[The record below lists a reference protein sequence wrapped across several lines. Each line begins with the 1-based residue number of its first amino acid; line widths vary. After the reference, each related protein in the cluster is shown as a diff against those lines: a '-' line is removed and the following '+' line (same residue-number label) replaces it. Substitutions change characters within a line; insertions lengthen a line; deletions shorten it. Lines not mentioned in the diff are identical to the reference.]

1 MPRQRRGS
9 RDLRTERRPRDV
21 MDPAGRLQRPRRQPH
36 DGAVRRPALLRFAA
50 GQGHRPRP
58 GPGRGARTHAAFPV
72 RDDGGGRQDVH
83 SVPAQGAGRSC
94 IRGGP
99 LHQRRRPPPP
109 SVMDARL
116 YVILD
121 RVAARGRDLLSILD
135 ATLAGGCRLVQLREK
150 EWPSGRLLSLAERLR
165 DRCRAAG
172 ATFVVN
178 DRLDLALALG
188 ADGVHLGQD
197 DLPPAAARPLLRP
210 GMILGLSTHSLEQAR
225 AAQAAGADYVAVG
238 SMFHTGTKPDFELVG
253 PQLVAKLRPEIRA
266 PLIGIGGITHDNV
279 AQVIRA
285 GADGVAVISA
295 VCAAA
300 DPEAATR
307 RFLEVIESARY
318 LTTTQRRSL

>member
-1 MPRQRRGS
+1 
-9 RDLRTERRPRDV
+9 V
-21 MDPAGRLQRPRRQPH
+21 KDP
-36 DGAVRRPALLRFAA
+36 
-50 GQGHRPRP
+50 
-58 GPGRGARTHAAFPV
+58 
-72 RDDGGGRQDVH
+72 
-83 SVPAQGAGRSC
+83 
-94 IRGGP
+94 
-99 LHQRRRPPPP
+99 
-109 SVMDARL
+109 RL

-121 RVAARGRDLLSILD
+121 RAAARGCDLLTILD

-150 EWPSGRLLSLAERLR
+150 EWPSGRLLPMAERLR
-165 DRCRAAG
+165 DRCRAEG
-172 ATFVVN
+172 ATFIVN

-197 DLPPAAARPLLRP
+197 DLPPAAARALLRP

-238 SMFHTGTKPDFELVG
+238 SMFPTGTKPDFQLVG
-253 PQLVAKLRPEIRA
+253 PELIGKLRGEIGV

-295 VCAAA
+295 VCAAP

-307 RFLEVIESARY
+307 RLLRAIESARN